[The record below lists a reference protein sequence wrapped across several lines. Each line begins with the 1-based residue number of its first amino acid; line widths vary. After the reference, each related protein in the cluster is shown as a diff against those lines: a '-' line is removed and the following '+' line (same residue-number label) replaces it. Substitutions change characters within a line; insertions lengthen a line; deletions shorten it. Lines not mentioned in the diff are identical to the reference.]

1 MLLFMAFPPSVC
13 ASLSRMIIFF
23 ILREE
28 IFSAFFCKA
37 WITMFKLNLINLLVS
52 LSRTFL
58 KILWQFAMLKIN
70 KICNNWQINF
80 NKKKTKNSHLLRQ
93 QKKWIG
99 KNQKSW
105 IYMRFCLIF
114 FFFIVMLRIH
124 SNMLSI
130 ECDEYPNINPISSQ
144 SSF

>member
-1 MLLFMAFPPSVC
+1 
-13 ASLSRMIIFF
+13 
-23 ILREE
+23 
-28 IFSAFFCKA
+28 
-37 WITMFKLNLINLLVS
+37 
-52 LSRTFL
+52 
-58 KILWQFAMLKIN
+58 MLKIN

-80 NKKKTKNSHLLRQ
+80 NKKKRKNSHLLRQ

-99 KNQKSW
+99 KNQKSS